1 MTEIHATGPL
11 PAAAD
16 LVRHSGTMLLLTR
29 LTEASETHAVSEVA
43 ITENSTCYRE
53 GRGVPA
59 YVGLEYMAQTI
70 SAYDGVERRQSGK
83 PPEIGFLLGTRRFD
97 ASHPYFAAG
106 ETLRVR
112 VDMTFNDNGMAAF
125 DAVITVAEEERA
137 RASINV
143 YRPESGGLGTLA
155 GAAR

>member
-1 MTEIHATGPL
+1 MTATAL
-11 PAAAD
+11 PPASE

-29 LTEASETHAVSEVA
+29 LAEASETHAVSEVE
-43 ITENSTCYRE
+43 ITENSTFYRE

-70 SAYDGVERRQSGK
+70 AAYDGVERRRSGE
-83 PPEIGFLLGTRRFD
+83 PPEIGFLLGTRRYE
-97 ASHPYFAAG
+97 APRPHFAAG
-106 ETLRVR
+106 ETLRIR

-125 DAVITVAEEERA
+125 DGVITVGEETRA

-143 YRPESGGLGTLA
+143 YRPGG
-155 GAAR
+155 GASFEEVAR

>member
-1 MTEIHATGPL
+1 VTETSATL
-11 PAAAD
+11 PAAGE
-16 LVRHSGTMLLLTR
+16 LVRHSGTMLLIGR

-43 ITENSTCYRE
+43 IDEGSTFYRE

-70 SAYDGVERRQSGK
+70 AAYDGVERRRTGK
-83 PPEIGFLLGTRRFD
+83 PPEIGFLLGTRRFE
-97 ASHPYFAAG
+97 ASRPWFEAG
-106 ETLRVR
+106 ETLRIR

-125 DAVITVAEEERA
+125 DGVITVANEERA

-143 YRPESGGLGTLA
+143 YRPESGGLGNLA
-155 GAAR
+155 GVAR

>member
-1 MTEIHATGPL
+1 MTASL
-11 PAAAD
+11 PPASE

-29 LTEASETHAVSEVA
+29 LAEASETHAVSEVE
-43 ITENSTCYRE
+43 ISERSTFHRE

-70 SAYDGVERRQSGK
+70 AAYDGVERHRTGE
-83 PPEIGFLLGTRRFD
+83 PPEIGFLLGTRRFE
-97 ASHPYFAAG
+97 APHPYFKAG
-106 ETLRVR
+106 ERLRIR

-125 DAVITVAEEERA
+125 DGVITVAEETRA

-143 YRPESGGLGTLA
+143 YRPGGGVDLA
-155 GAAR
+155 EVGR